1 MNDVT
6 QIIYDFIHECKA
18 DPPHLDGDGEIFSI
32 YDRNSFE
39 DLWGTIGDLY
49 KVFTLNHIPTKCL
62 TIDID
67 DVDVT
72 VTLTYDGLRV
82 LLSVYPSEDE
92 EGYAEG

>member
-1 MNDVT
+1 MDDVT
-6 QIIYDFIHECKA
+6 QIIYDFIRACRK

-49 KVFTLNHIPTKCL
+49 HVFTLNRIPTKCL
-62 TIDID
+62 LLDID
-67 DVDVT
+67 KKTVT
-72 VTLTYDGLRV
+72 VILTYEGLRV
-82 LLSVYPSEDE
+82 LLSVYPSGDE

>member
-6 QIIYDFIHECKA
+6 QIIYDFIRACKE
-18 DPPHLDGDGEIFSI
+18 DPPHLDRDGEI
-32 YDRNSFE
+32 FE

-49 KVFTLNHIPTKCL
+49 KSFTLNHIPTKCL

-72 VTLTYDGLRV
+72 VTLTYDGLRAV
-82 LLSVYPSEDE
+82 LSVYPSEDE
-92 EGYAEG
+92 EVYAAG